1 MFLKT
6 EKSIPMP
13 WQYTSVRRLPT
24 TCNYIGGLCKCAKI
38 SLCGRGKFYCEIN
51 YFGITHFNLA

>member
-1 MFLKT
+1 MLLKT

-51 YFGITHFNLA
+51 FFICE